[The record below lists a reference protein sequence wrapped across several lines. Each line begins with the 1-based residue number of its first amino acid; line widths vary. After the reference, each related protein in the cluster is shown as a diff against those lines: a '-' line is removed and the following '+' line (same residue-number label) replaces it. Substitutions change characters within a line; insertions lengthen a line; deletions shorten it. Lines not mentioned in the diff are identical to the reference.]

1 MVICGMEKPYIVDQ
15 KFEKESTLAIG
26 EYEHCVFKNCQF
38 ESEDFKNFQFV
49 DCTFESCNLSLV
61 KLSGA
66 ALQKVH
72 FKDCKMQGL
81 RFEAC
86 NPFLFEV
93 SFDTCVLNLS
103 SFYQITG
110 KKTKFAGCSL
120 HEVDFT
126 ESDFS
131 EAVFDDCDL
140 AGALFD
146 QTNVS
151 KADFRSAFNY
161 HINPSGN
168 QIKKAKFSQD
178 GLAGLLQGFDIS
190 IT

>member
-1 MVICGMEKPYIVDQ
+1 
-15 KFEKESTLAIG
+15 
-26 EYEHCVFKNCQF
+26 
-38 ESEDFKNFQFV
+38 
-49 DCTFESCNLSLV
+49 
-61 KLSGA
+61 
-66 ALQKVH
+66 
-72 FKDCKMQGL
+72 MQGL

-103 SFYQITG
+103 SFYQIKG
-110 KKTKFAGCSL
+110 KKTKFSSCSL

-126 ESDFS
+126 EADFS
-131 EAVFDDCDL
+131 EATFDDCDL

-161 HINPSGN
+161 VIHPSLN

-178 GLAGLLQGFDIS
+178 GLAGLLQGFDIHIS
-190 IT
+190 

>member
-1 MVICGMEKPYIVDQ
+1 MEKPYIVDQ

-49 DCTFESCNLSLV
+49 DCTFESCNLSLI

-66 ALQKVH
+66 SLQKVH

-93 SFDTCVLNLS
+93 T
-103 SFYQITG
+103 SFYQIKG
-110 KKTKFAGCSL
+110 KKTKFSGCSL

-126 ESDFS
+126 EADFS
-131 EAVFDDCDL
+131 EATFDDCDL

-161 HINPSGN
+161 VIHPSLN

-178 GLAGLLQGFDIS
+178 GLAGLLQGFDIHIS
-190 IT
+190 

>member
-1 MVICGMEKPYIVDQ
+1 MEKPYIVDQ

-66 ALQKVH
+66 SLQKVH

-103 SFYQITG
+103 SFYQIKG
-110 KKTKFAGCSL
+110 KKRSSLVVLCTKWISPKLISQRLPSMIAIW
-120 HEVDFT
+120 
-126 ESDFS
+126 
-131 EAVFDDCDL
+131 L
-140 AGALFD
+140 APFL
-146 QTNVS
+146 TS
-151 KADFRSAFNY
+151 
-161 HINPSGN
+161 PM
-168 QIKKAKFSQD
+168 
-178 GLAGLLQGFDIS
+178 
-190 IT
+190 

>member
-1 MVICGMEKPYIVDQ
+1 MEKPYIVDQ
-15 KFEKESTLAIG
+15 KFEKESTLAMG
-26 EYEHCVFKNCQF
+26 EYELCVFKNCTF
-38 ESEDFKNFQFV
+38 ESADFKNVQFV
-49 DCTFESCNLSLV
+49 DCRFESCNLSLV

-81 RFEAC
+81 HFEAC

-103 SFYQITG
+103 SFYQIKG
-110 KKTKFAGCSL
+110 KKTPFSGCSL

-146 QTNVS
+146 QTNLS
-151 KADFRSAFNY
+151 KADLRNAYNY
-161 HINPSGN
+161 VIHPSINS
-168 QIKKAKFSQD
+168 IKKAKFSQA
-178 GLAGLLQGFDIS
+178 GLAGLLQGFDIIIS
-190 IT
+190 